1 MLQLFVFKCDLVTL
15 FRRAEATTQIR
26 QPWSKWL
33 PPVFFCQCRS
43 YKGWNFT
50 PQVFGLPKLSTFAWI
65 IVGCWTCDRKCPSPA
80 IFCFGRGRVEN
91 PAFASLIWANLA
103 QKLFSTCFTT
113 CPRRTTR
120 CSRVASDEVLLQCWL
135 SKDCCEW
142 FLHRRLWVRFV
153 ALRNCINFPV
163 N

>member
-1 MLQLFVFKCDLVTL
+1 MRLNDTFSPWLRLLLKSGNHEAGDC
-15 FRRAEATTQIR
+15 RR
-26 QPWSKWL
+26 
-33 PPVFFCQCRS
+33 FFCQCRS

-50 PQVFGLPKLSTFAWI
+50 PEVFGLPKLSTFAWI
-65 IVGCWTCDRKCPSPA
+65 IVGCWTGDIKCPSPA
-80 IFCFGRGRVEN
+80 IFRFGRGRVEN

-120 CSRVASDEVLLQCWL
+120 CPWVASDKVLLQCWL

-153 ALRNCINFPV
+153 ALQNCIDFPV
-163 N
+163 S